1 MKIVDL
7 NVLLYAINRDAEHHA
22 RAHRWWEGS
31 VNGDETLGLP
41 WVVILGFLRL
51 ATNPQI
57 FPEPLSVEAAMGRVD
72 AWLDCPTVKL
82 VLEKDHH
89 WSVLRALLGT
99 SGAAGNLTT
108 DAHLAA
114 FALTH
119 DAVLVSCDADFGR
132 FDGLRWE
139 NPLRNDR

>member
-1 MKIVDL
+1 MRSIEMPSTTLELIDGGKGRSTATRPSACPGL
-7 NVLLYAINRDAEHHA
+7 SF
-22 RAHRWWEGS
+22 WGS
-31 VNGDETLGLP
+31 CD
-41 WVVILGFLRL
+41 
-51 ATNPQI
+51 
-57 FPEPLSVEAAMGRVD
+57 
-72 AWLDCPTVKL
+72 VKL

-99 SGAAGNLTT
+99 SGAAGNLAT